1 MKKISPFIVLLF
13 LTMILSGCSQAKEE
27 TTDNNLS
34 NNAQEVDTTITN
46 NEDLGTENE
55 EDDNESE
62 ANEEADNESK
72 NYVNEELGFEFNLPE
87 GWVIDEDRTDAQTVV
102 FMQKDGMKTGESR
115 EAITAKDNASNLS
128 LEQVVDEFV
137 KSRKPQESTVN
148 KDGNFNIG
156 QAPVI
161 KVETNEFGL
170 SHYFFLHGKKVYQ
183 IETQGNLFSE
193 AVLKTMTI
201 N

>member
-1 MKKISPFIVLLF
+1 MKKLSPFIVLLF
-13 LTMILSGCSQAKEE
+13 LTMIISGCSQAKEE
-27 TTDNNLS
+27 TTDDNLS
-34 NNAQEVDTTITN
+34 NNAQEIETAITN
-46 NEDLGTENE
+46 DEDLGTEDEAGEDESDINE
-55 EDDNESE
+55 ETDNV
-62 ANEEADNESK
+62 SK
-72 NYVNEELGFEFNLPE
+72 NYINEELGFEFNLPE

-102 FMQKDGMKTGESR
+102 FIQKDGMKTGETR
-115 EAITAKDNASNLS
+115 EAITAKDNAGDLS

-137 KSRKPQESTVN
+137 KSRKPLESTVT
-148 KDGNFNIG
+148 KDANFNIG
-156 QAPVI
+156 QEPVT

-201 N
+201 K